1 MPVIERKRGEA
12 PNVQV
17 WISVDR
23 ILELI
28 GDAVAG
34 LNASGDEQGHVES
47 ADYADVLDA
56 VQSVTRACVTYPKAW
71 VDEAAVSVLRRWQV
85 EMMESHDRTQQ
96 PPMPEVERCEE
107 CGRDMKGLHTAE
119 CSLGNEDEP
128 DVDDTTDEYGEPN
141 FRDDDDEEDEHD
153 FDRSTGCTCH
163 DDDRGGRSSCPFHGE
178 PT

>member
-56 VQSVTRACVTYPKAW
+56 VQSVTRSCVNVYAKAW

-96 PPMPEVERCEE
+96 APMP
-107 CGRDMKGLHTAE
+107 
-119 CSLGNEDEP
+119 EDEP